1 MSIITKLKQAKNDVV
16 NIDITEERCAKGCSV
31 RFVVSEKYYVRIY
44 GTMQGNVPVASG
56 VIGKRDTGEE
66 VVITTSYIGVGAK
79 VYLEAILDDM
89 IGLVNQVDWE
99 NQFNPLPTLREIRSV
114 VDTFKRA
121 LVFKKEHCDIGR
133 HHVVVIN
140 GHYVTMTAGYHN
152 GKPVINASV
161 ATSKLFRTGLHLM
174 YTFGDRE
181 TMSCSDIADM
191 IEKHEDFI
199 SICETSMAETMK
211 ECASGDKLWMNT
223 QAVKAG
229 IPEDANIAELDMD
242 EILHDRVE
250 VPLKVNGPWDKL
262 KKDIPVPPS
271 KPAVRTVREYNI
283 TQRTMDWILV
293 GLGICVLIGIGL
305 ILTK

>member
-99 NQFNPLPTLREIRSV
+99 NQFNPLPTLREMRSV

-121 LVFKKEHCDIGR
+121 LVFKKEHCDVGR

-140 GHYVTMTAGYHN
+140 GRYVTMTAGYHN
-152 GKPVINASV
+152 GKPVINTSV

-199 SICETSMAETMK
+199 SICESSMAETMK

-229 IPEDANIAELDMD
+229 IPEDASIAELDMD

-283 TQRTMDWILV
+283 SQRTMDWILV
-293 GLGICVLIGIGL
+293 GLGVSILIGIGL
-305 ILTK
+305 ILNK